1 MLKINKAAENLGIID
16 SEVLW
21 NKNLSLVAKG
31 IYMTVMNHKDCSM
44 EPEELYD
51 FSDTKEEIDN
61 AIKELTD
68 NGLIKFEE

>member
-1 MLKINKAAENLGIID
+1 MLKINKTTEKAAVVNLD
-16 SEVLW
+16 VLW
-21 NKNLSLVAKG
+21 RKDLSLVAKG
-31 IYMTVMNHKDCSM
+31 VYMTVMNHKGCIM
-44 EPEELYD
+44 ELEELYD